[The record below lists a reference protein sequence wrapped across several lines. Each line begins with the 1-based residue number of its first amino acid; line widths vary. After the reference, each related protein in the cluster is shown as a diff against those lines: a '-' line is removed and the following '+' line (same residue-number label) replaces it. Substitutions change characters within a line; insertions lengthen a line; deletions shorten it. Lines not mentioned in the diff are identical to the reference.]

1 MPGEMLLTEGAIL
14 TCSKGTQ
21 PSHLGILPD
30 IENLLAGRPTFA
42 KHTDTT
48 PNVNLRPFGL
58 CTSMANPAVGVS
70 YAASVGALSP
80 VPCTPVP
87 ITPWLPA
94 PSTTMGCSV
103 LCAFAGVIKC
113 IAPAAAMVEAQVAA
127 AMTAAG
133 LVHRSPAPE
142 LASPQGRR

>member
-14 TCSKGTQ
+14 TCSMGTE
-21 PSHLGILPD
+21 PSQLGILPD
-30 IENLLAGRPTFA
+30 IENLMAGRPTFA
-42 KHTDTT
+42 KYTDTK
-48 PNVNLRPFGL
+48 PYINLKPFGR
-58 CTSMANPAVGVS
+58 CTSLANPAVGGS
-70 YAASVGALSP
+70 ISAHLTGQGSA
-80 VPCTPVP
+80 PCTPNP

-94 PSTTMGCSV
+94 PTTTMGCSV
-103 LCAFAGVIKC
+103 LCAFGGMIKC